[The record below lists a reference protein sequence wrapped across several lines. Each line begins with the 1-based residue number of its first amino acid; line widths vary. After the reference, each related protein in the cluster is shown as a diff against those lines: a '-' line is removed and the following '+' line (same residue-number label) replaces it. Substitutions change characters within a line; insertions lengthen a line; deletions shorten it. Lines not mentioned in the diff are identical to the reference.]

1 MAYVTNISLFLG
13 LLRGVRRAKRI
24 SETSGPTADQKT
36 FIGARGADFGTYTT
50 AQLTDLRNELC
61 CDSRAQV
68 TIKSDAYVL
77 HQSKRPPRS

>member
-1 MAYVTNISLFLG
+1 MARVTNISLFLG

-24 SETSGPTADQKT
+24 SETSGPAADRKT
-36 FIGARGADFGTYTT
+36 FIRARGADFGTYTT
-50 AQLTDLRNELC
+50 AQLTDLRNELRR
-61 CDSRAQV
+61 DSRARV